1 MKYKTFRWIVRGGL
15 IAVAAGVA
23 IWFFTRPTPIPP
35 KPVAAPVAAPAPV
48 PAPAPAPV
56 PVPVAA
62 PTPTPSDGVPLR
74 AGDTKI
80 LEAIKRPL
88 SGDKGKDAVR
98 SSGWKVNLYQDA
110 GKKSVNRL
118 KIDLDGDG
126 KWDEKWTI
134 EDDQVKRQVAPADDE
149 RYTEEWRLRGDVW
162 VRK

>member
-1 MKYKTFRWIVRGGL
+1 MKYRTFRWIVRGGL
-15 IAVAAGVA
+15 IAAVGGAAL
-23 IWFFTRPTPIPP
+23 WFFTRPKPIPP
-35 KPVAAPVAAPAPV
+35 VLPKPDPAPVAAPAPV

-56 PVPVAA
+56 AA
-62 PTPTPSDGVPLR
+62 PVTAPAEGVPLR

-98 SSGWKVNLYQDA
+98 GSGWKVNLYRDA
-110 GKKSVNRL
+110 GKKAVNRL

-149 RYTEEWRLRGDVW
+149 HYTEEWRLRGDVW

>member
-1 MKYKTFRWIVRGGL
+1 M
-15 IAVAAGVA
+15 
-23 IWFFTRPTPIPP
+23 
-35 KPVAAPVAAPAPV
+35 
-48 PAPAPAPV
+48 
-56 PVPVAA
+56 
-62 PTPTPSDGVPLR
+62 
-74 AGDTKI
+74 
-80 LEAIKRPL
+80 
-88 SGDKGKDAVR
+88 R